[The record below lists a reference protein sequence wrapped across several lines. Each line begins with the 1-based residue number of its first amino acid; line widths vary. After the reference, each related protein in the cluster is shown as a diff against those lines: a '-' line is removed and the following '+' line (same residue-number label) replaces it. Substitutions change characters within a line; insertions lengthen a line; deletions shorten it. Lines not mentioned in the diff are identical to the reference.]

1 MAAVLWEALC
11 HLVGAC
17 AVCALA
23 YILILFKRWRFSELN
38 ELPGPARELTVK
50 RFLLGNTPE
59 LSQEAFFAP
68 HIRWWRESRDG
79 PRTKMLHYTGT
90 LGRHMVCVL
99 DADGVKH
106 VLTSKAAIDR
116 PLFEKGMPYLR
127 RVLGN
132 GLVPLDGKRWYRHR
146 RIIQPSFN
154 NQLVKSAIQSEVPNL
169 VDRLICSWKKRP
181 GEIELS
187 SHMSCLTLDII
198 GKVAFN
204 HDFTSMD
211 LVEQWSRGENDQV
224 DLGNILIAGIYHLLM
239 PNFWRLA
246 WAWFGVL
253 MPLERFIQ
261 PKSYKTMCI
270 LNGEVDSV
278 VRRAR
283 AVQKQGTRKG
293 TKCLLDLLFEATD
306 ERDPQSRTS
315 KLSNQELR
323 DETKTFLV
331 AGHETTSTLIVW
343 TIYCLI
349 LHPDSEKKVFEDVTR
364 YAQGSTQITIEQC
377 DKMEY
382 LSAFVKEVMRLYPP
396 VGMVV
401 RSNSRKCN
409 LLGSTIPKGTRIV
422 IPVYLLH
429 RHPLYWTD
437 PDVFKPERWL
447 KSGNGSQVC
456 SHHFAFLPFSCG
468 PRNCIGQRF
477 AMYEAM
483 LVLAPLIRE
492 FTFSLAPSMEG
503 EIKLKNF
510 ITLKSDPALKVLAHE
525 RKSFVVDAIK

>member
-1 MAAVLWEALC
+1 
-11 HLVGAC
+11 
-17 AVCALA
+17 
-23 YILILFKRWRFSELN
+23 
-38 ELPGPARELTVK
+38 
-50 RFLLGNTPE
+50 
-59 LSQEAFFAP
+59 
-68 HIRWWRESRDG
+68 
-79 PRTKMLHYTGT
+79 
-90 LGRHMVCVL
+90 
-99 DADGVKH
+99 
-106 VLTSKAAIDR
+106 
-116 PLFEKGMPYLR
+116 
-127 RVLGN
+127 
-132 GLVPLDGKRWYRHR
+132 
-146 RIIQPSFN
+146 
-154 NQLVKSAIQSEVPNL
+154 
-169 VDRLICSWKKRP
+169 
-181 GEIELS
+181 
-187 SHMSCLTLDII
+187 MSC
-198 GKVAFN
+198 VAQAS
-204 HDFTSMD
+204 HA
-211 LVEQWSRGENDQV
+211 LVSH
-224 DLGNILIAGIYHLLM
+224 AASSIYLYSV
-239 PNFWRLA
+239 
-246 WAWFGVL
+246 WA
-253 MPLERFIQ
+253 
-261 PKSYKTMCI
+261 
-270 LNGEVDSV
+270 
-278 VRRAR
+278 
-283 AVQKQGTRKG
+283 
-293 TKCLLDLLFEATD
+293 
-306 ERDPQSRTS
+306 
-315 KLSNQELR
+315 
-323 DETKTFLV
+323 
-331 AGHETTSTLIVW
+331 
-343 TIYCLI
+343 IYCLI